1 MLQPRVALRIP
12 VVVGCS
18 SRLVVSLMGCLFA
31 PAVVVVQPL
40 VVLLV
45 FVVVVERATG
55 ALPPW
60 QLVPEQLVIRQ
71 LVPEQLVIQIAL
83 VSDLVLVLVLVQLE
97 GLVVPSL
104 VVYEWFVVVV
114 GPF

>member
-1 MLQPRVALRIP
+1 M
-12 VVVGCS
+12 
-18 SRLVVSLMGCLFA
+18 
-31 PAVVVVQPL
+31 
-40 VVLLV
+40 
-45 FVVVVERATG
+45 
-55 ALPPW
+55 
-60 QLVPEQLVIRQ
+60 IRQ

-104 VVYEWFVVVV
+104 VVCEWFVVVV